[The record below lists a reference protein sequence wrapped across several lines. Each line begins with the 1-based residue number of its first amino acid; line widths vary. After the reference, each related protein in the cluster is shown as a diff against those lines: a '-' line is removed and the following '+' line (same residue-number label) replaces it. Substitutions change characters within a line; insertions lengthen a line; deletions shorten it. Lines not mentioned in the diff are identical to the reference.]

1 MIGSTIS
8 HYKIL
13 ERLGGGG
20 MGVVYKAE
28 DTRLGR
34 FVALKFLPEE
44 LASDAQS
51 LERFR
56 LEARAASALN
66 HPNICTIHDIG
77 EDNGRAYLV
86 MEFLDGT
93 TLKHKLAAGPLE
105 FSELLRMG
113 VEIADALDAAH
124 AAGVVHRD
132 IKPANIFITRSGHP
146 KLLDFG
152 LAKIAA
158 RSSAAVAHDDL
169 TVTMDRVTDRGTTVG
184 TVAYMSPEQVR
195 GEELDPRTDLFS
207 FGVVLYEMATAKLPF
222 DGGTTGVI
230 FANILERPPVDPHQ
244 INTGIAPE
252 LRRIVLHALEK
263 DRDLRYQSAAE
274 IRADLKRLKRDS
286 ESGVTSVQPL
296 PRKKSVFAKFAFS
309 FIAVLVLFAIGDIAW
324 WLWHRPIATTTNSP
338 ASARVSTIAVLPFHD
353 ITGEGK
359 DFWGTGM
366 ADAVIGRLA
375 GLQNLAVRPTSSVLK
390 YAKQP
395 ASIPDVARDL
405 QVDSVLDG
413 TYQKVGDKLRV
424 SVQLVDGKTQQTR
437 WAKRYEFTGSDV
449 LAFQDDVAQRV
460 VEGLSVQVSAAEQSA
475 MTAPPTNNPD
485 AYTLYLRGRALLND
499 YYVHSD
505 FDSLHQGEDLLQKA
519 IQLDPNFV
527 AAYAMASQMHTM
539 EAANSPLRATKH
551 LELSRTLAEKA
562 LQLNPE
568 SPDANTALGLAFGQT
583 GHNAEAIRYLRKAT
597 QLAPNSD
604 DAWMGLAY
612 AYHYTGLFHAA
623 QEATG
628 KAVELN
634 PTALHRRWMH
644 ARNFVESGDFATGET
659 LLKQLVDAHP
669 DQYKALAYYAEA
681 LYYSGKIDEAER
693 VVERSIQAQGKS
705 TDQTGYMIASWI
717 YASKGQR
724 NKIDPIVIAQK
735 PSDMLDGDG
744 AYWTAGTFALL
755 GERDNAIR
763 WLKRAVE
770 LGDHAYPYFERDRNF
785 EKLRNDPE
793 YRQIMEDVK
802 KKWLGYK
809 NEFGVD

>member
-8 HYKIL
+8 HYRIL

-28 DTRLGR
+28 DVRLGR
-34 FVALKFLPEE
+34 FVALKFLPDE
-44 LASDAQS
+44 LAADPQA

-77 EDNGRAYLV
+77 EENGRAYLV

-93 TLKHKLAAGPLE
+93 TLKHKLASGPLE
-105 FSELLRMG
+105 FAELLSMG
-113 VEIADALDAAH
+113 VAIADALDAAH
-124 AAGVVHRD
+124 SAGVVHRD
-132 IKPANIFITRSGHP
+132 IKPANIFVTRSGHP

-152 LAKIAA
+152 LAKIAL
-158 RSSAAVAHDDL
+158 RSTAAVAHDDL
-169 TVTMDRVTDRGTTVG
+169 TATMHRVTDRGTTVG

-195 GEELDPRTDLFS
+195 GEDLDPRTDLFS

-244 INTGIAPE
+244 VNIAIAPE

-263 DRDLRYQSAAE
+263 DRELRYQSAAE
-274 IRADLKRLKRDS
+274 MRADLKRLKRDT
-286 ESGVTSVQPL
+286 ESGVTTVQPV
-296 PRKKSVFAKFAFS
+296 PRKKNRVP
-309 FIAVLVLFAIGDIAW
+309 LVLGAFILLCMSGAGLW
-324 WLWHRPIATTTNSP
+324 WMSHRAP
-338 ASARVSTIAVLPFHD
+338 ASTSAVAAPSRVSAIAVLPFHD

-366 ADAVIGRLA
+366 ADAIIGRLA
-375 GLQNLAVRPTSSVLK
+375 GLQNLAVRPTSSVLR

-395 ASIPDVARDL
+395 ASIPDVAREL

-460 VEGLSVQVSAAEQSA
+460 VEGLAVQVSAAEQSA
-475 MTAPPTNNPD
+475 MAAPPTNNPD
-485 AYTLYLRGRALLND
+485 AYTLYLRGRALLNE
-499 YYVHSD
+499 YYVHSN

-527 AAYAMASQMHTM
+527 AAYAMASQMHVM
-539 EAANSPLRATKH
+539 EAANSPLRATNH
-551 LELSRTLAEKA
+551 LELSRSLAEKA
-562 LQLNPE
+562 LQLNPD
-568 SPDANTALGLAFGQT
+568 SADANTALGLSFGQT

-597 QLAPNSD
+597 ELAPNYD
-604 DAWMGLAY
+604 EAWMGLAY
-612 AYHYTGLFHAA
+612 AYHYAGLFRGA
-623 QEATG
+623 QQASG

-634 PTALHRRWMH
+634 PTALHRQWMH
-644 ARNFVESGDFATGET
+644 ARNFVEGGDYATGET
-659 LLKQLVDAHP
+659 LLKKLVDAHP

-681 LYYSGKIDEAER
+681 LYYAGKTDEAEH
-693 VVERSIQAQGKS
+693 VVQRAIQAQGKS
-705 TDQTGYMIASWI
+705 TDQTAYMIASWI
-717 YASKGQR
+717 YASRGQR
-724 NKIDPIVIAQK
+724 NKIDPIVLTQK
-735 PSDMLDGDG
+735 TSDMLDGDG

-770 LGDHAYPYFERDRNF
+770 LGDHAYPYFARDRNF
-785 EKLRNDPE
+785 EKLRNDLE

-802 KKWLGYK
+802 RKWTSYRDQ
-809 NEFGVD
+809 FGDE